1 MKKKRSARKTAKK
14 AKGFTFWRRNIKD
27 SLLGAF
33 NWGKNSLLSSVRKT
47 WAMLLDDAYGLA
59 WGGIIFGSLTLL
71 NILNPWDLLAI
82 LSIGLGA
89 RHLWANHHW
98 H

>member
-1 MKKKRSARKTAKK
+1 MKRKKTAKK
-14 AKGFTFWRRNIKD
+14 AAGFTFWRINVKK

-33 NWGKNSLLSSVRKT
+33 NWVKGSILSSVRKA
-47 WAMLLDDAYGLA
+47 WAMLLDDSYGLA
-59 WGGIIFGSLTLL
+59 WGGIVFGTLTLL
-71 NILNPWDLLAI
+71 NVLNPWDLLAI

-89 RHLWANHHW
+89 RHLWANHQW